1 MSDITYYNLTSEG
14 DKFLTPHFQVHEFAD
29 PSDYVNV
36 PYPTIIP
43 IHNKLPE
50 ILEDVF
56 THFGCTLGKI
66 NSGYRSPAADLDV
79 GGNGQGPH
87 TAGIAADVY
96 FYKNK
101 APIPSR
107 LVACYLKDK
116 DIKGIGLNCG
126 GNSYGTH
133 IDMRHF
139 NSGDWDNVNVWYGDE
154 AISNGGIYGTVP
166 KGDYYKYTGTTKDE
180 VYPNGS
186 STSSSSTTSNAS
198 ASKNHFSTSDE
209 MINFIKTQEGLS
221 LKAVRLSGEDYYTIG
236 YGHYGSEVGAN
247 QTITESEAETLLR
260 SDMKVFEDAVNNA
273 VKVDISQS
281 QFDAL
286 VSLAYNIGV
295 GAIAESDTMKYLN
308 QGKVGH
314 AAVDIPSWRRGMG
327 YQILAGLERRR
338 QSELEFFA
346 VGYDFTITDSMNVR
360 SGPGTNYGV
369 KKVSQ
374 LSANGKQCAESTN
387 ASDNA
392 VFKAGT
398 EITALEVKAI
408 YSPQRVDVWF
418 RCPSGWICARMGD
431 EVFVN

>member
-1 MSDITYYNLTSEG
+1 MSNITIYNLSTEG
-14 DKFLTPHFQVHEFAD
+14 NKFLTPHFQVHEFAD

-36 PYPTIIP
+36 AYPVDIP

-50 ILEDVF
+50 VLEDVF
-56 THFGCTLGKI
+56 AHFGCTLGKI
-66 NSGYRSPAADLDV
+66 CSGYRSSAADLDV
-79 GGNGQGPH
+79 GGSGSGPH
-87 TAGIAADVY
+87 TRGIAADVY
-96 FYKNK
+96 FYRGNE
-101 APIPSR
+101 PVPSR
-107 LVACYLKDK
+107 LVACFLQDEG
-116 DIKGIGLNCG
+116 IKGIGLNCG
-126 GNSYGTH
+126 GNPNGTH
-133 IDMRHF
+133 IDMRGF
-139 NSGDWDNVNVWYGDE
+139 GVWDNSVWFGDE
-154 AISNGGIYGTVP
+154 AVRNSNGIYKTAS
-166 KGDYYKYTGTTKDE
+166 DFYAYTGTTKDE

-186 STSSSSTTSNAS
+186 STSSSSTTSNVS
-198 ASKNHFSTSDE
+198 ASKNRFSTSDE

-308 QGKVGH
+308 EGKVGH

-327 YQILAGLERRR
+327 YQILPGLEKRR
-338 QSELEFFA
+338 QTELEFFA
-346 VGYDFTITDSMNVR
+346 VGEDFTLTDCMNVR
-360 SGPGTNYGV
+360 TGAGTNYPV
-369 KKVSQ
+369 KTVSQ
-374 LSANGKQCAESTN
+374 ITVNGRECVVDKSASAQ
-387 ASDNA
+387 A
-392 VFKAGT
+392 VFKSGT

-408 YSPQRVDVWF
+408 YSPQRIEVWF
-418 RCPSGWICARMGD
+418 RCPSGWICARMGE
-431 EVFVN
+431 EVYVK

>member
-1 MSDITYYNLTSEG
+1 MSDITYYNLSTEG
-14 DKFLTPHFQVHEFAD
+14 NKFLTPHFQVHEFAD

-36 PYPTIIP
+36 AYPVDIP

-50 ILEDVF
+50 VLEDVF
-56 THFGCTLGKI
+56 AHFGCTLGKI
-66 NSGYRSPAADLDV
+66 CSGYRSPAADLDV
-79 GGNGQGPH
+79 GGSGSGPH
-87 TAGIAADVY
+87 TLGIAADVY
-96 FYKNK
+96 FYKNGQ
-101 APIPSR
+101 PVPSR

-116 DIKGIGLNCG
+116 GVKGIGLNCG
-126 GNSYGTH
+126 GNPNGTH
-133 IDMRHF
+133 IDMRGF
-139 NSGDWDNVNVWYGDE
+139 GVWNDSIWYGDE
-154 AISNGGIYGTVP
+154 AVRNGGIYKTVS
-166 KGDYYKYTGTTKDE
+166 DFYSYTGTTKDE

-186 STSSSSTTSNAS
+186 STSSSSTTSNVS
-198 ASKNHFSTSDE
+198 ASKNRFSTSDE

-273 VKVDISQS
+273 VKVDISHS

-308 QGKVGH
+308 EGKVGH

-327 YQILAGLERRR
+327 YQILPGLEKRR
-338 QSELEFFA
+338 QTELEFFA
-346 VGYDFTITDSMNVR
+346 VGVDFTIADCMNVR
-360 SGPGTNYGV
+360 TGAGTNYPV
-369 KKVSQ
+369 KTVSQ
-374 LSANGKQCAESTN
+374 ITVNGRECAVDKSASAQ
-387 ASDNA
+387 A
-392 VFKAGT
+392 VFKEGT
-398 EITALEVKAI
+398 EITALEVKAV
-408 YSPQRVDVWF
+408 YSAQRVDVWF

-431 EVFVN
+431 EVFVD